1 MSWQLCVT
9 LGITCGFASSL
20 IVYAIDL
27 QEKAWRWQTAS
38 VILPLMCLLSLT
50 AVCPES
56 PRFLLK
62 RGKYAEAYESL
73 CQLRETSLQA
83 ARDLIYINA
92 QIQVESTLLP
102 KKKKSEELR
111 HASIPGQF
119 TLQERVQK
127 LSYWTRLTQIFINK
141 RTWRAQQAASI
152 VMIAQQLC
160 GINAIIGY
168 SSNILAFQGANFG
181 PNVPYWLNFGIGLTN
196 FIFTLPAYRYID
208 SKGRRFLLLAMYPLM
223 TLTMLAAALSWMHP
237 NVDARAGLVIT
248 FIFLFVMA
256 YSVGQ
261 GPGKSIDNQALRIEQ
276 KADRA
281 SCVHICLRSISIGI
295 PRDRLWIL
303 GCCQFGRFRY
313 VIQSFACME
322 ADNRRQAFSH

>member
-20 IVYAIDL
+20 IVYAIGL
-27 QEKAWRWQTAS
+27 EAEAWRWQTAS
-38 VILPLMCLLSLT
+38 VILPLISLLSLT

-56 PRFLLK
+56 PRYLLK
-62 RGKYAEAYESL
+62 KGEYAQAYESL
-73 CQLRETSLQA
+73 CRLRETPLQA

-102 KKKKSEELR
+102 RKTKGGELR
-111 HASIPGQF
+111 RASILGQF
-119 TLQERVQK
+119 TLQEKVQK

-160 GINAIIGY
+160 GINAIVGY
-168 SSNILAFQGANFG
+168 SSNILAFKGAKLG
-181 PNVPYWLNFGIGLTN
+181 SSVPYWLNFGIGLAN
-196 FIFTLPAYRYID
+196 FIFTLPAYRYVD
-208 SKGRRFLLLAMYPLM
+208 SKGRRFLLLTMYPLM

-237 NVDARAGLVIT
+237 NPDGRAGLVIT

-261 GPGKSIDNQALRIEQ
+261 GPGKSQETRNIRLKRSADPASRFHIRIG
-276 KADRA
+276 
-281 SCVHICLRSISIGI
+281 SLSLSI
-295 PRDRLWIL
+295 PRDCLWIL
-303 GCCQFGRFRY
+303 SLRKSGRFR
-313 VIQSFACME
+313 
-322 ADNRRQAFSH
+322 